1 MKKVLFSLLVVLVVS
16 GVAVGQFT
24 FHLID
29 NFEDQNYTQ
38 NPKWWRFGDLK
49 PEIVANVSLEARD
62 LIAESCGDY
71 SLNLSG
77 ETGDWYIGGIGTDLG
92 VDATQFARF
101 QIDVYGD
108 DEFSGKL
115 LIELFEDDNQN
126 FSIEQDPHKDFEPIK
141 DDKWGVKVNIQG
153 KGYTRISIP
162 FSAFRDLN
170 PDVGDNI
177 WNPDQKNGSG
187 GLLKLQ
193 LVAISEEQKGKIN
206 VSIDNIL
213 LTY

>member
-1 MKKVLFSLLVVLVVS
+1 MRKVLLGLFVILVVS

-29 NFEDQNYTQ
+29 NFEDQNFTQ

-49 PEIVANVSLEARD
+49 PEIVKNASLEARD
-62 LIAESCGDY
+62 LIAESCGEY
-71 SLNLSG
+71 SLSLSG
-77 ETGDWYIGGIGTDLG
+77 ETEDWYIGGIGTDLG
-92 VDATQFARF
+92 VDADQFARF

-108 DEFSGKL
+108 GEFSGKL

-126 FSIEQDPHKDFEPIK
+126 YSIEQDPQKNYEPIK
-141 DDKWGVKVNIQG
+141 DDKWGVKVNVQG
-153 KGYTRISIP
+153 KGYTRTSIP

-170 PDVGDNI
+170 PGVGDDI
-177 WNPDQKNGSG
+177 WNPNQKDGSG

-206 VSIDNIL
+206 VNVDNIL